1 MIVGKIANL
10 ETDQKWLPAGLVK
23 GLKYLQSTD
32 FSKVEVGKYELDGDK
47 LFALVQEYQTGP
59 KSEKKP
65 EAHVK
70 YIDIQYIAE
79 GTELLG
85 FAPLGP
91 AATLKEDLQPQKDML
106 IYENDVKDESSIIL
120 NKGEYAI
127 FFPEDVHRP
136 GCIAGSSSP
145 VKKVVVKVAVS
156 LL

>member
-10 ETDQKWLPAGLVK
+10 EADQKWLPAGLVK

-47 LFALVQEYQTGP
+47 LFALVQEYQTGQ
-59 KSEKKP
+59 KDEKKP

-91 AATLKEDLQPQKDML
+91 AGKLKEDLQPQKDML

-127 FFPEDVHRP
+127 FFPEDIHRP
-136 GCIAGSSSP
+136 GCMAGSSSP